1 MGNTLNTIQ
10 EEKTQV
16 ERLISNIS
24 KVIIGKREATEYL
37 IVGLLTG
44 GHILIEDI
52 PGVGKTMLA
61 RALALSIDADFKRL
75 QFTPDLLPSDI
86 TGVSIFNQKTREFEF
101 MRGPIFGNIILADEI
116 NRTTPRTQSSLLEA
130 MQEHRVTIDGTT
142 YELPKP
148 FFVIATQNPIEYHGT
163 YPLPEAQLDRFLMQ
177 ISIGYLEKEGE
188 KNVLIDRER
197 VDPIEHIKPVLTIED
212 ILELSKTVKDV
223 HIDDSVLNYIV
234 DIVSSTRSLPM
245 VKLGASPRAS
255 LSLMEAVRAF
265 AFINK
270 RDYVIPDDVK
280 RLTCSILRHRLIL
293 QPQALVKGITSEDVI
308 REILE
313 KTAVP
318 TKF

>member
-16 ERLISNIS
+16 ERLVSNIS
-24 KVIIGKREATEYL
+24 KVIIGKREAIEYL

-61 RALALSIDADFKRL
+61 RALALSIDANFKRL

-101 MRGPIFGNIILADEI
+101 MKGPIFGNIILTDEI
-116 NRTTPRTQSSLLEA
+116 NRTTPRTQSALLEA
-130 MQEHRVTIDGTT
+130 MQEHRVTVDGTT

-197 VDPIEHIKPVLTIED
+197 ADPIEHIKPVLTIED
-212 ILELSKTVKDV
+212 ILELSKTVKEV
-223 HIDDSVLNYIV
+223 HIDDSILNYIV

-255 LSLMEAVRAF
+255 LSLMEAARAF
-265 AFINK
+265 AFIKK

-280 RLTCSILRHRLIL
+280 RLTYSILRHRLIL
-293 QPQALVKGITSEDVI
+293 QPQALVKGVTSEDVI

-313 KTAVP
+313 KAAVP